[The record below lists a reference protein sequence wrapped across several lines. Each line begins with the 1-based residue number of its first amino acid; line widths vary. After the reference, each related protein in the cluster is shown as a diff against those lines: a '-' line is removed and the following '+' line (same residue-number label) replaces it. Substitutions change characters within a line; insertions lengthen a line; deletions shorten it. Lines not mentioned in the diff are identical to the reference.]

1 MENPSTHPSALST
14 QHEGFAIVR
23 SPRQLRGELRV
34 PGDKSISH
42 RALILNAIAEGEA
55 RVSNLCPGADV
66 ASTARCLREL
76 GVEILP
82 ADAEGDV
89 RVLGVGL
96 DGLREPAQILD
107 AGNSG
112 TSVRLLSGL
121 LAGQP
126 FLSIITGDDSLRS
139 RPMGRIVEPLRLM
152 GCEIR
157 GRRGDTLPPLVIRG
171 GSLKWIDYSLPVASA
186 QLKSALLLAGLFADG
201 PTVVREPSPS
211 RDHTE
216 RMLRAQGVEL
226 WTDDGAITLVPGHGL
241 ASVDVRVPGDISSAA
256 FWLVAAAIH
265 PDAEVVVRG
274 VGVNPGRTGVLEA
287 LSAMG
292 ADLEVI
298 PAGEQGGEPVA
309 DLVARSSRLRGID
322 VGGDLVPRLID
333 EIPVLAV
340 AAAFAQGE
348 TRFRDAAELR
358 FKETDRLRAL
368 ATELGRLGVAVEEMP
383 DGMVV
388 RGGGGLRGARCLSY
402 GDHRMA
408 MAMAVAGLA
417 APGETVVDDPQ
428 AAEISYPGFWRD
440 LQRVSGMDWR

>member
-1 MENPSTHPSALST
+1 
-14 QHEGFAIVR
+14 
-23 SPRQLRGELRV
+23 
-34 PGDKSISH
+34 
-42 RALILNAIAEGEA
+42 
-55 RVSNLCPGADV
+55 
-66 ASTARCLREL
+66 
-76 GVEILP
+76 
-82 ADAEGDV
+82 
-89 RVLGVGL
+89 
-96 DGLREPAQILD
+96 
-107 AGNSG
+107 
-112 TSVRLLSGL
+112 
-121 LAGQP
+121 
-126 FLSIITGDDSLRS
+126 
-139 RPMGRIVEPLRLM
+139 
-152 GCEIR
+152 
-157 GRRGDTLPPLVIRG
+157 
-171 GSLKWIDYSLPVASA
+171 
-186 QLKSALLLAGLFADG
+186 
-201 PTVVREPSPS
+201 
-211 RDHTE
+211 
-216 RMLRAQGVEL
+216 
-226 WTDDGAITLVPGHGL
+226 
-241 ASVDVRVPGDISSAA
+241 
-256 FWLVAAAIH
+256 
-265 PDAEVVVRG
+265 
-274 VGVNPGRTGVLEA
+274 
-287 LSAMG
+287 MG

-340 AAAFAQGE
+340 AAAFAKGE

-368 ATELGRLGVAVEEMP
+368 ATELGRLGVVVEEMP